1 MKKILSLLLA
11 LSLLLCAVPLTASA
25 VEKVSEGDF
34 DAIVLDDGTV
44 RTSDYH
50 GNASYVK
57 LPQKIAGYTVSMLGS
72 GTFSDSYSVVGVELP
87 YTVTTAAAFSLS
99 TNTQTLVVTD
109 NLKNASGV
117 NMVRYERGDGT
128 FFRGGLSNLTIYAF
142 AGSCENAEAICE
154 QIKNDDYSVAL
165 AKFDYTEPMSDK
177 FRIVSFTNY
186 GSKVHY
192 VNIPTSIHD
201 SDVTELGE
209 KLFFDYYNGYEI
221 NEVVLP
227 ERLEILHDYALAGNQ
242 LESVKLPKTLKTI
255 GEYALAWN
263 SHMSTID
270 IPFDAEIKENAFA
283 FISPLTLRG
292 YYNTGAEQ
300 FCKTYGGYTFE
311 PLSDF
316 EMAHTDG
323 GFAVTGYRSTNT
335 ALTIPERF
343 LDEPV
348 VEIGDAAF
356 FQSDIRSAFI
366 PASIRRIGALA
377 FGACEKLEALYSST
391 TEPKMALLDV
401 EEIGNNAFVSC
412 TSLKNTELELNAD
425 AVGEDAFFN
434 TPLQSVTLYT
444 HGAEIGKDAFGYID
458 NHEETGTAKTPDF
471 TVRGWYQ
478 STANV
483 YANDNEMR
491 FEQLDDL
498 AYDYEVLPDDTLKIT
513 RYRLYQN
520 DVMVPDTLDGKT
532 VTVIGS
538 EAFLDNRMKSVAL
551 PICVTKIEPNAFDNC
566 KRLEKVS
573 FWNGDE
579 GTSQLREIGDRAF
592 YRCTSLMRFPFID
605 TSLERIGNE
614 AFSGCENFR
623 TSLHYIAALPPSLA
637 HVGSYAF
644 YNTKIPYVTF
654 FNEEVEIGDYAFGYV
669 TDTNTGEP
677 EKFDT
682 SGYYAQRTTTV
693 IAGFKGSTAQTYAN
707 EFGLDFNQ
715 LTRYGDA
722 NLDGKVDV
730 TDATLIQMHIAELVT
745 LEGEAL
751 NNADVNDYGGVT
763 IADVTIVQNVIA
775 EVVDYITLFEPKG

>member
-128 FFRGGLSNLTIYAF
+128 FIRGGLSNLTIYAF

-300 FCKTYGGYTFE
+300 FCKT
-311 PLSDF
+311 S
-316 EMAHTDG
+316 
-323 GFAVTGYRSTNT
+323 VRS
-335 ALTIPERF
+335 PC
-343 LDEPV
+343 
-348 VEIGDAAF
+348 AA
-356 FQSDIRSAFI
+356 
-366 PASIRRIGALA
+366 
-377 FGACEKLEALYSST
+377 
-391 TEPKMALLDV
+391 
-401 EEIGNNAFVSC
+401 
-412 TSLKNTELELNAD
+412 
-425 AVGEDAFFN
+425 
-434 TPLQSVTLYT
+434 
-444 HGAEIGKDAFGYID
+444 
-458 NHEETGTAKTPDF
+458 
-471 TVRGWYQ
+471 
-478 STANV
+478 
-483 YANDNEMR
+483 
-491 FEQLDDL
+491 
-498 AYDYEVLPDDTLKIT
+498 
-513 RYRLYQN
+513 
-520 DVMVPDTLDGKT
+520 
-532 VTVIGS
+532 
-538 EAFLDNRMKSVAL
+538 
-551 PICVTKIEPNAFDNC
+551 
-566 KRLEKVS
+566 
-573 FWNGDE
+573 
-579 GTSQLREIGDRAF
+579 
-592 YRCTSLMRFPFID
+592 
-605 TSLERIGNE
+605 
-614 AFSGCENFR
+614 
-623 TSLHYIAALPPSLA
+623 
-637 HVGSYAF
+637 
-644 YNTKIPYVTF
+644 
-654 FNEEVEIGDYAFGYV
+654 
-669 TDTNTGEP
+669 
-677 EKFDT
+677 
-682 SGYYAQRTTTV
+682 TTTR
-693 IAGFKGSTAQTYAN
+693 ARNSSARRTAA
-707 EFGLDFNQ
+707 
-715 LTRYGDA
+715 
-722 NLDGKVDV
+722 
-730 TDATLIQMHIAELVT
+730 IP
-745 LEGEAL
+745 L
-751 NNADVNDYGGVT
+751 NR
-763 IADVTIVQNVIA
+763 
-775 EVVDYITLFEPKG
+775 